1 MRPGQFLRYSL
12 GCRLIIKES
21 RKLILHRFAHA
32 QYWVL
37 WSDFER
43 IGNQRKGIMGIVIHM
58 RRVRGDG
65 EGGLCR
71 HDTLQLADLISGG
84 GRLPGPVSTFTPSPK
99 RTPPR
104 RKLLPIS

>member
-1 MRPGQFLRYSL
+1 MRSGQFLRYSL
-12 GCRLIIKES
+12 VCRLIIKES
-21 RKLILHRFAHA
+21 RKLKLHRFAHA

-65 EGGLCR
+65 EGDLCR

-84 GRLPGPVSTFTPSPK
+84 DRYRVLV
-99 RTPPR
+99 
-104 RKLLPIS
+104 KLATNGHKSIALWRNLD